1 MIGFMYQEKLKT
13 LKSCLTDTGAS
24 KTLISEEVYKKIPED
39 TRTKL
44 SPATSLR
51 SANNSSIQEYG
62 KAVFEVELGGEKLQQ
77 DVVVANISNEGLLG
91 MDILHNGSTKPADIM
106 LSLGVID
113 WQGRRIPGF
122 RVGMPGKLLTVRS
135 SNNYH
140 IPSESEA
147 VIVVN

>member
-51 SANNSSIQEYG
+51 SADNSSIQEYG

-77 DVVVANISNEGLLG
+77 EVVVANISNEGLLG
-91 MDILHNGSTKPADIM
+91 MDILHNSSTKPADIM
-106 LSLGVID
+106 LQCITGSDRLARPKNTRIS
-113 WQGRRIPGF
+113 GRDAWE
-122 RVGMPGKLLTVRS
+122 VT
-135 SNNYH
+135 N
-140 IPSESEA
+140 SEVE
-147 VIVVN
+147 